1 MAEIVFQTFSK
12 LRNNEIDCND
22 DDDIRGLTWLSENH
36 DDKDIRNQAIMT
48 LIRCGRVGG
57 KSNLLKKKTIK
68 NKRKKSKKNQ
78 KRKKSKKN
86 QKRKKSNKNKK
97 KKSNKNK

>member
-1 MAEIVFQTFSK
+1 MAEIMVQTFNK
-12 LRNNEIDCND
+12 LRNNDIDCND

-57 KSNLLKKKTIK
+57 KSNLAKKKTMK
-68 NKRKKSKKNQ
+68 NK
-78 KRKKSKKN
+78 
-86 QKRKKSNKNKK
+86 KRKKSNKNKR
-97 KKSNKNK
+97 KKSNKNKRKKSNKNK